1 MSIED
6 RLHVQIL
13 SDPDFDWIVADVSYD
28 GKYMFMIALRDETSL
43 ECDIHLPDT
52 SKVVDPFIG
61 KIPVDEYVAIIA
73 AATRKY
79 VTGSP
84 KGGIPSSG
92 PAVDADE
99 AGDCG
104 FCEMGK
110 RRKYREE
117 LELPPVDEAL
127 FGGGLKIEN
136 YYINVSYGYELI
148 CFVDDNGKDYNLLT
162 SSDLLAKRMLARLR
176 ELGVRTVDREAE
188 RKNERRE

>member
-1 MSIED
+1 MRYPLAGYFQGRRPVHRED
-6 RLHVQIL
+6 
-13 SDPDFDWIVADVSYD
+13 
-28 GKYMFMIALRDETSL
+28 
-43 ECDIHLPDT
+43 
-52 SKVVDPFIG
+52 
-61 KIPVDEYVAIIA
+61 PVDEYVAIIA

-79 VTGSP
+79 VYRITEGRESL
-84 KGGIPSSG
+84 SSG